1 MKKDTLFKASLV
13 DGSLVIALNKD
24 VEDCLTESQIE
35 EVTDGIGNL
44 ASFVC
49 NCVVDNNIKNKSK

>member
-49 NCVVDNNIKNKSK
+49 STIVENNIGK

>member
-24 VEDCLTESQIE
+24 VESCLTESQIE
-35 EVTDGIGNL
+35 EITDGIGNM

-49 NCVVDNNIKNKSK
+49 RAIVENNIKK

>member
-49 NCVVDNNIKNKSK
+49 STIVENNIKNKSK